1 LGEEESLGV
10 KVIVNYPDN
19 MEELEDKASE
29 VLANILVRKLHP
41 AEVTQLIEALK
52 ADNCKIRM

>member
-1 LGEEESLGV
+1 LGV

-19 MEELEDKASE
+19 MEELEDKATE

-41 AEVTQLIEALK
+41 EEVSQLIEVLK